1 MAMASAQGIEE
12 DADPAL
18 TLLEL
23 LGRVETRAVEVGRWV
38 HARPVFRVPTLLG
51 RVETRAV
58 EVGRPRPCTSDWG
71 DLTWAESV

>member
-23 LGRVETRAVEVGRWV
+23 LGRVETRAVEVGR
-38 HARPVFRVPTLLG
+38 
-51 RVETRAV
+51 
-58 EVGRPRPCTSDWG
+58 PRPCTSDWG